1 MCKEIGVDPLS
12 CMRKFNFFI
21 MVIAKK
27 GFWVDVLGVGDFYY
41 ELAVR
46 LIVLH
51 YFLDLNCEHL
61 YCLEE
66 EKRWIPRRERVPNA
80 FIKDPWVQSTR
91 SLSVRIYSSL
101 ILVLS
106 KDLRKAV
113 ESLHK
118 LGNEFKI
125 IHTGQKRVICSV
137 SIELSQDN
145 LTIL

>member
-1 MCKEIGVDPLS
+1 
-12 CMRKFNFFI
+12 

-91 SLSVRIYSSL
+91 SLSVRI
-101 ILVLS
+101 
-106 KDLRKAV
+106 
-113 ESLHK
+113 
-118 LGNEFKI
+118 
-125 IHTGQKRVICSV
+125 
-137 SIELSQDN
+137 
-145 LTIL
+145 